1 MAQADLSNITVLAI
15 DDMDTSL
22 IIFRSLLEVIGV
34 GTILTA
40 TNGQEGLDVL
50 NGFDGTV
57 DAIVCDLLMPVMDGH
72 DFVENLR
79 ALDDKSKSELP
90 VIIVSNKNNLS
101 DIKRA
106 SKAGAQ
112 AYLLKPVEL
121 KILEKWLRES
131 LGLAA

>member
-1 MAQADLSNITVLAI
+1 MVQGDLSNTTVLVI
-15 DDMDTSL
+15 DDVETSL

-40 TNGQEGLDVL
+40 KNGQEGLDVL
-50 NGFDGTV
+50 NGVDGNV
-57 DAIVCDLLMPVMDGH
+57 DAIVCDLVMPVMDGH
-72 DFVENLR
+72 EFIENLR
-79 ALDDKSKSELP
+79 ALDDENTSKIP
-90 VIIVSNKNNLS
+90 VIVVTSKNRIA

-106 SKAGAQ
+106 SNAGVQ

-131 LGLAA
+131 LGETA